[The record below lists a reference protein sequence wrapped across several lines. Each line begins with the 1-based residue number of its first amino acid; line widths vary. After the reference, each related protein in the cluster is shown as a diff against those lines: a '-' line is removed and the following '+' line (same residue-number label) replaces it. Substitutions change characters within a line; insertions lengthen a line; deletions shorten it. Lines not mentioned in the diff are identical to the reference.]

1 MDLIVHSLKSV
12 ATAIIEPMHLIM
24 LVIFGV
30 IFYFKNV
37 RIVSI
42 QKMTLGEG
50 INTPLELTLSQIIL
64 GILAG
69 AIGSIILSILGVT
82 FSENSGIEFILMIS
96 ILSLFYKKKYISYA
110 YSAAIL
116 ATIGIILNIISNTI
130 GVKLLLDINVVSL
143 ISFVG
148 VIYILEGLLIMFD
161 GSRGAIPVFTKKED
175 KIVGGFSFSRYWPM
189 PIAILMIFSNS
200 APGGESIYSN
210 LASWWPIINR
220 ESTLALITT
229 AMIASIPIYGILGYS
244 NVTFTQEKKTK
255 SLRCG
260 ITIALY
266 GLSVVLVTQLA
277 NINILGQIVSIIY
290 VPLVFELIMR
300 YEYRVEKKGKF
311 LYVSDDEGIMVLEVT
326 PNSPAY
332 EVGIKRGDKII
343 EINGQ
348 SIKSEVDILKI
359 ARESIFKVPV
369 KIKNNSGQ
377 VLEYIIQPRNKRL
390 GMLLVPKLVKREDI
404 FEIKADDLKNIIN
417 ELKNKSK

>member
-1 MDLIVHSLKSV
+1 MDLIVHSLKSI

-200 APGGESIYSN
+200 ASGGESIYSN

>member
-1 MDLIVHSLKSV
+1 MDLIVHSLKSI

-200 APGGESIYSN
+200 ASGGESIYSN

-390 GMLLVPKLVKREDI
+390 GMLLVPRLVKREDI

>member
-1 MDLIVHSLKSV
+1 MDLIVHSLKSI

-290 VPLVFELIMR
+290 APLVFELIMR

-390 GMLLVPKLVKREDI
+390 GMLLVPRLVKREDI

>member
-1 MDLIVHSLKSV
+1 MDLIVHSLKSI

-69 AIGSIILSILGVT
+69 AIGSIILSVLGVT
-82 FSENSGIEFILMIS
+82 FSENSGVEFILMIS

-200 APGGESIYSN
+200 ASGGESIYSN

-220 ESTLALITT
+220 ESTLALLTT
-229 AMIASIPIYGILGYS
+229 AMIVSIPIYGILGYS
-244 NVTFTQEKKTK
+244 NVTFTQEKKIK

-266 GLSVVLVTQLA
+266 GLSVALVAQLA

-290 VPLVFELIMR
+290 APLVFELIMR

>member
-1 MDLIVHSLKSV
+1 MDLIVHSLKSI

-189 PIAILMIFSNS
+189 PIAILMIFTNN
-200 APGGESIYSN
+200 APGGQSIYSN

-390 GMLLVPKLVKREDI
+390 GMLLVPRLVKREDI

>member
-220 ESTLALITT
+220 ESTLALLTT
-229 AMIASIPIYGILGYS
+229 AMIVSIPIYGILGYS
-244 NVTFTQEKKTK
+244 NVTFTQEKKIK

-266 GLSVVLVTQLA
+266 GLSVALVAQLA

-390 GMLLVPKLVKREDI
+390 GMLLVPRLVKREDI

>member
-1 MDLIVHSLKSV
+1 MDLIVHSLKSI

-266 GLSVVLVTQLA
+266 GLSVALVAQLA

-390 GMLLVPKLVKREDI
+390 GMLLVPRLVKREDI

>member
-1 MDLIVHSLKSV
+1 MDLIVHSLKSI

-69 AIGSIILSILGVT
+69 AIGSIILSVLGVT
-82 FSENSGIEFILMIS
+82 FSENSGVEFILMIS

-116 ATIGIILNIISNTI
+116 ATIGIILNIISNAI
-130 GVKLLLDINVVSL
+130 GVKLLLDINVLSL
-143 ISFVG
+143 ITFIG

-220 ESTLALITT
+220 ESTLALLTT

>member
-220 ESTLALITT
+220 ESTLALLTT
-229 AMIASIPIYGILGYS
+229 AMIVSIPIYGILGYS

-290 VPLVFELIMR
+290 APLVFELIMR

>member
-1 MDLIVHSLKSV
+1 MDLIVHSLKSI

-69 AIGSIILSILGVT
+69 AIGSIILSVLGVT
-82 FSENSGIEFILMIS
+82 FSENSGVEFILMIS

-200 APGGESIYSN
+200 ASGGESIYSN

-220 ESTLALITT
+220 ESTLALLTT
-229 AMIASIPIYGILGYS
+229 AMIVSIPIYGILGYS

-290 VPLVFELIMR
+290 APLVFELIMR

>member
-69 AIGSIILSILGVT
+69 AIGSIILSVLGVT
-82 FSENSGIEFILMIS
+82 FSENSGVEFILMIS

-116 ATIGIILNIISNTI
+116 ATIGIILNIISNAI
-130 GVKLLLDINVVSL
+130 GVKLLLDINVLSL
-143 ISFVG
+143 ITFVG

-200 APGGESIYSN
+200 ASGGESIYSN

-220 ESTLALITT
+220 ESTLALLTT
-229 AMIASIPIYGILGYS
+229 AMIVSIPIYGILGYS
-244 NVTFTQEKKTK
+244 NVTFTQEKKIK

-266 GLSVVLVTQLA
+266 GLSVALVAQLA

-290 VPLVFELIMR
+290 APLVFELIMR

-390 GMLLVPKLVKREDI
+390 GMLLVPRLVKREDI

>member
-1 MDLIVHSLKSV
+1 MDLIIHSLTSV
-12 ATAIIEPMHLIM
+12 AETIIEPMHLVM
-24 LVIFGV
+24 LLVFGI

-50 INTPLELTLSQIIL
+50 LNTPLELTLSQIVL

-69 AIGSIILSILGVT
+69 AIGSVILSVLGVT
-82 FSENSGIEFILMIS
+82 FNENSGIEFIFMIS

-116 ATIGIILNIISNTI
+116 GAIGIALKFISNITEM
-130 GVKLLLDINVVSL
+130 KLFLNTDILSL
-143 ISFVG
+143 MTFVG
-148 VIYILEGLLIMFD
+148 VIYILEGFLIIFD

-175 KIVGGFSFSRYWPM
+175 KIVGGFSFNRYWPI
-189 PIAILMIFSNS
+189 PVAILMIFTNS
-200 APGGESIYSN
+200 IAGEESIYSN
-210 LASWWPIINR
+210 VASWWPIINNK
-220 ESTLALITT
+220 EVLSLLAT
-229 AMIASIPIYGILGYS
+229 AMIASIPLYGIMGYS

-260 ITIALY
+260 STILIYGVTVAL
-266 GLSVVLVTQLA
+266 VAQLA
-277 NINILGQIVSIIY
+277 SINILGQIIAIIY
-290 VPLVFELIMR
+290 APLAFELIMR
-300 YEYRVEKKGKF
+300 YEYRVEKKSKC

-348 SIKSEVDILKI
+348 NIKSEGDIFKAARDSILKVPM
-359 ARESIFKVPV
+359 KV
-369 KIKNNSGQ
+369 KNNSGQ
-377 VLEYIIQPRNKRL
+377 VLEYIVQPRNKRL
-390 GMLLVPKLVKREDI
+390 GLLLVPKMVKREDM
-404 FEIKADDLKNIIN
+404 FEIKPDDLKNIIN
-417 ELKNKSK
+417 ELKNKK